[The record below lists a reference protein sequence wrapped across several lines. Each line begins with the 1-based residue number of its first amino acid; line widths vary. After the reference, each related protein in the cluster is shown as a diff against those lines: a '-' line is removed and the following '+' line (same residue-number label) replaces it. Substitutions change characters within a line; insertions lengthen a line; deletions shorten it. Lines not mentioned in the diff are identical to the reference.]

1 MVEIGGQFRTW
12 DPLHPSSA
20 PRRGSFERTVLSV
33 VVEDPV
39 SEGVKR
45 GSYHLPFGRSLA
57 SVSFHKPKI
66 FGCPTCPFIYCNC
79 LFWGNAFPLLNSPL
93 PPNSDGGERRGK
105 EGRGGDSIGSGTF
118 GSVSLFFLHVCPCFL
133 WSIYIQLF
141 TLQILPILIFFKDF
155 FLPRFRKIR
164 FNG

>member
-93 PPNSDGGERRGK
+93 PPNSDGGEGRGK
-105 EGRGGDSIGSGTF
+105 EGKGGERRGGEGIQ
-118 GSVSLFFLHVCPCFL
+118 SVVAHLDPLAFFFYMYVPAFYGVFIFSYLPSKFCPF
-133 WSIYIQLF
+133 
-141 TLQILPILIFFKDF
+141 
-155 FLPRFRKIR
+155 
-164 FNG
+164 